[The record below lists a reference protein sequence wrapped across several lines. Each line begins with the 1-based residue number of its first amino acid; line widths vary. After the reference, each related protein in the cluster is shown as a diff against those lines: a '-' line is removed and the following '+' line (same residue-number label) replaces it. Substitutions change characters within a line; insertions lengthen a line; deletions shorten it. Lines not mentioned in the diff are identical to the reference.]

1 MNRLTIIGNLT
12 REPETR
18 TTQSGKNVCTF
29 TVAVNRRND
38 GADYFRVS
46 AWGQLG
52 EICQKYLDKGRKVAV
67 VGSVSVNSYTT
78 QAGEARASLEVTAQD
93 VEFLKDVKFLTPKGG
108 AAEPDRSAADKPQ
121 AAGPMEDYTEVVDED
136 IPF

>member
-29 TVAVNRRND
+29 IVAVNRRND

-52 EICQKYLDKGRKVAV
+52 EICQKYLGKGRKVAV

-78 QAGEARASLEVTAQD
+78 QAGEARASLEVMAQD
-93 VEFLKDVKFLTPKGG
+93 VEFLTPKGG
-108 AAEPDRSAADKPQ
+108 AAEHDRSAADKPQ

-136 IPF
+136 LPF

>member
-29 TVAVNRRND
+29 IVAVNRRND

-52 EICQKYLDKGRKVAV
+52 EICQKYLGKGRKVAV

-78 QAGEARASLEVTAQD
+78 QAGEARASLEVMAQD
-93 VEFLKDVKFLTPKGG
+93 VEFLTPKGG
-108 AAEPDRSAADKPQ
+108 AAEHDRSAADKPQ
-121 AAGPMEDYTEVVDED
+121 ADGPMEDYTEVVDED
-136 IPF
+136 LPF

>member
-29 TVAVNRRND
+29 IVAVNRRND

-52 EICQKYLDKGRKVAV
+52 EICQKYLGKGRKVAV

-78 QAGEARASLEVTAQD
+78 QAGEARASLEVMAQD
-93 VEFLKDVKFLTPKGG
+93 VEFMTPKGG
-108 AAEPDRSAADKPQ
+108 AAEHDRSAADKPQ

-136 IPF
+136 LHF

>member
-29 TVAVNRRND
+29 IVAVNRRND

-52 EICQKYLDKGRKVAV
+52 EICQKYLGKGRKVAV

-78 QAGEARASLEVTAQD
+78 QAGEARASLEVMAQD
-93 VEFLKDVKFLTPKGG
+93 VELLTPKGG
-108 AAEPDRSAADKPQ
+108 AAEHDRSAADKPQ

-136 IPF
+136 LPF

>member
-29 TVAVNRRND
+29 IVAVNRRND

-52 EICQKYLDKGRKVAV
+52 EICQKYLGKGRKVAV

-78 QAGEARASLEVTAQD
+78 QAGEARASLEVMAQD
-93 VEFLKDVKFLTPKGG
+93 VELLMPKGG
-108 AAEPDRSAADKPQ
+108 AAEHDRSAADKPQ

-136 IPF
+136 LPF

>member
-12 REPETR
+12 REPEAR

-29 TVAVNRRND
+29 IVAVNRRND

-52 EICQKYLDKGRKVAV
+52 EICQKYLGKGRKVAV

-78 QAGEARASLEVTAQD
+78 QAGEARASLEVMAQD
-93 VEFLKDVKFLTPKGG
+93 VEFLTPKGG
-108 AAEPDRSAADKPQ
+108 AAEHDRSAADKPQ

-136 IPF
+136 LPF

>member
-29 TVAVNRRND
+29 IVAVNRRND

-52 EICQKYLDKGRKVAV
+52 EICQKYPGKGRKVAV

-78 QAGEARASLEVTAQD
+78 QAGEARASLEVMAQD
-93 VEFLKDVKFLTPKGG
+93 VEFLTPKGG
-108 AAEPDRSAADKPQ
+108 AAEHDRSAADKPQ

-136 IPF
+136 LPF

>member
-29 TVAVNRRND
+29 IVAVNRQND

-52 EICQKYLDKGRKVAV
+52 EICQKYLGKGRKVAV

-78 QAGEARASLEVTAQD
+78 QAGEARASLEVMAQD
-93 VEFLKDVKFLTPKGG
+93 VEFLTPKSG
-108 AAEPDRSAADKPQ
+108 AAEHDRSAADKPQ
-121 AAGPMEDYTEVVDED
+121 GGWADGGLHRSRG
-136 IPF
+136 

>member
-18 TTQSGKNVCTF
+18 TTQSGKNVCTVI
-29 TVAVNRRND
+29 VAVNRRND

-52 EICQKYLDKGRKVAV
+52 EICQKYLGKGRKVAV

-78 QAGEARASLEVTAQD
+78 QAGEARSSLEVMAQD
-93 VEFLKDVKFLTPKGG
+93 VEFLTPKGG
-108 AAEPDRSAADKPQ
+108 AAEHDRSAADKPQ

-136 IPF
+136 LPF

>member
-52 EICQKYLDKGRKVAV
+52 EICQKYLDNGRKVAV

-93 VEFLKDVKFLTPKGG
+93 VEFLTPKGG
-108 AAEPDRSAADKPQ
+108 AAEHDRSAADKPQ

-136 IPF
+136 LPF

>member
-93 VEFLKDVKFLTPKGG
+93 VEFLTPKGG

-121 AAGPMEDYTEVVDED
+121 AAGPMEDYAEVVDED
-136 IPF
+136 LPF